1 MSGET
6 FEDLLAPNLQ
16 AVRNFVSAKLRM
28 SDHTDDVLQ
37 QTLLHAFAHRD
48 QLRVHSKFKSWL
60 WSIAMNE
67 VRGFHRRARPS
78 FPLDVLPDFASSDRL
93 ACPHARYELQESA
106 ERVNEALSKLADR
119 DRDTIH
125 LVDLGERKVSEAA
138 KAMSVTTSALK
149 SSHYRARQ
157 RLGRMLR
164 EARQGRRHVDA
175 KSSC

>member
-1 MSGET
+1 MSGDT
-6 FEDLLAPNLQ
+6 FETLLTPNLP
-16 AVRNFVSAKLRM
+16 AVRKFVSAKLRM

-78 FPLDVLPDFASSDRL
+78 FPLDVLPDFATSDRS
-93 ACPHARYELQESA
+93 ACPHARYEQRESA
-106 ERVNEALSKLADR
+106 ERVSAALEKLAER
-119 DRDTIH
+119 DRHTIH
-125 LVDLGERKVSEAA
+125 LVDLGERKIAEAA
-138 KAMSVTTSALK
+138 NALSVTTSALK

-157 RLGRMLR
+157 RLSRALR
-164 EARQGRRHVDA
+164 DSRQSRISVA
-175 KSSC
+175 S